1 MPDSPAVAPDPDQ
14 PIPADPS
21 GPPRPGRRRL
31 ILLMAPIVVLVIASN
46 VGDALT
52 TTLAP
57 SQPLLL
63 VALNSRSRILV
74 LVSHNLDA
82 FSYYTVATLRLLISD
97 PLFFL
102 LGYWYG
108 DGAIRWME
116 RRTRTLGQTM
126 RQWEGWFS
134 KAAYPCVFV
143 LPNQYICLFA
153 GAAGMSVPGFFAVN
167 LAGTFTRLYLIRRL
181 GEAFDAPIN
190 DVLHFIGDY
199 RTPLLI
205 ASVLI
210 VSVMAFFELRKG
222 SGEIDALI
230 HLDDELGDAPADDAD
245 DGAEPPG
252 EGSATPD
259 DSLPSQ

>member
-1 MPDSPAVAPDPDQ
+1 VIVLAV
-14 PIPADPS
+14 
-21 GPPRPGRRRL
+21 GF
-31 ILLMAPIVVLVIASN
+31 IVMSN
-46 VGDALT
+46 VGDALAPRLVDT
-52 TTLAP
+52 HPLTLI
-57 SQPLLL
+57 
-63 VALNSRSRILV
+63 ALNSRNRNLILAT
-74 LVSHNLDA
+74 NQLDA
-82 FSYYTVATLRLLISD
+82 LGYYVVGTLRLLASD

-230 HLDDELGDAPADDAD
+230 HLDDELGDAPADHAGTAD

>member
-1 MPDSPAVAPDPDQ
+1 MIVLAV
-14 PIPADPS
+14 
-21 GPPRPGRRRL
+21 GF
-31 ILLMAPIVVLVIASN
+31 IVMSN
-46 VGDALT
+46 VGDALAPRLVDT
-52 TTLAP
+52 HPLTLI
-57 SQPLLL
+57 
-63 VALNSRSRILV
+63 ALNSRNRNLILAT
-74 LVSHNLDA
+74 NQLDA
-82 FSYYTVATLRLLISD
+82 LGYYVVGTLRLLASD

-230 HLDDELGDAPADDAD
+230 HLDDELGDAPADHAGTAD